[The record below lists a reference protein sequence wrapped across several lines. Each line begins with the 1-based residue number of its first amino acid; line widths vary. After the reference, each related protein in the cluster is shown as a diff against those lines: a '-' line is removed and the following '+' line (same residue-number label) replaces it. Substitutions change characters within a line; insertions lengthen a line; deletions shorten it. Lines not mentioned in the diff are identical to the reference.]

1 MRRGLFV
8 FRPCIFV
15 ISAMESTSNTHRAHA
30 GIATP
35 RASMKLVVLLALATL
50 VFFGGGGALL
60 VVYVQHRALLP
71 LICGTPTIWWQV
83 LVGTVSGLAIGYGA
97 WLIISRSFMR
107 DVLLKYAMLIGPLM
121 PSRAIRVLI
130 SMCAGVGEEVFFRGA
145 IQHWLG
151 IVWTAIAFVALHG
164 YLDPRSWRLSL
175 YGVFL
180 TLAMIGIGWHAR
192 EYGLLAPMIAHTLID
207 VVLLNKV
214 CSVWKRTVPVA

>member
-1 MRRGLFV
+1 MDSTTH
-8 FRPCIFV
+8 V
-15 ISAMESTSNTHRAHA
+15 IGSEQESVS
-30 GIATP
+30 P
-35 RASMKLVVLLALATL
+35 RANRKLIAVLALATL

-71 LICGTPTIWWQV
+71 ILIGAQAIWWQL
-83 LVGTVSGLAIGYGA
+83 LVGTASGLAIGYGA
-97 WLIISRSFMR
+97 WGLISRPFMR
-107 DVLLKYAMLIGPLM
+107 NVLLKYAMLIGPLM
-121 PSRAIRVLI
+121 QSRLTRVLV
-130 SMCAGVGEEVFFRGA
+130 SLCAGVGEELFFRGA

-151 IVWTAIAFVALHG
+151 IVWTAVAFVALHG
-164 YLDPRSWRLSL
+164 YLDPRNWRLSL

-180 TLAMIGIGWHAR
+180 TLTMLGIGWQAR